1 MARFGL
7 PPLPPPGGGSSIVP
21 RHFQA
26 VKTFFEKNRKK
37 NLQKIVDA
45 PEKTSYLLTMNR
57 KEITVAD
64 IIKFLQTIPPETKV
78 RVKKEVQ
85 SNWSTT
91 TVYSNVE
98 QFGDGE
104 FNIDYVDGINY
115 WKEGNTIDFG
125 ID

>member
-1 MARFGL
+1 
-7 PPLPPPGGGSSIVP
+7 
-21 RHFQA
+21 
-26 VKTFFEKNRKK
+26 
-37 NLQKIVDA
+37 
-45 PEKTSYLLTMNR
+45 MNR

-85 SNWSTT
+85 SNWTTT

>member
-1 MARFGL
+1 
-7 PPLPPPGGGSSIVP
+7 
-21 RHFQA
+21 
-26 VKTFFEKNRKK
+26 
-37 NLQKIVDA
+37 
-45 PEKTSYLLTMNR
+45 MNT

-115 WKEGNTIDFG
+115 WKEGKTIDFG

>member
-1 MARFGL
+1 
-7 PPLPPPGGGSSIVP
+7 
-21 RHFQA
+21 
-26 VKTFFEKNRKK
+26 
-37 NLQKIVDA
+37 
-45 PEKTSYLLTMNR
+45 MNR

>member
-1 MARFGL
+1 
-7 PPLPPPGGGSSIVP
+7 
-21 RHFQA
+21 
-26 VKTFFEKNRKK
+26 
-37 NLQKIVDA
+37 
-45 PEKTSYLLTMNR
+45 MNR

-115 WKEGNTIDFG
+115 WKEGNTIEFG

>member
-1 MARFGL
+1 
-7 PPLPPPGGGSSIVP
+7 
-21 RHFQA
+21 
-26 VKTFFEKNRKK
+26 
-37 NLQKIVDA
+37 
-45 PEKTSYLLTMNR
+45 MNR

-91 TVYSNVE
+91 SVYSNVE